1 MALSETK
8 IKAPGVLWSVHTK
21 SKPVTFAMSDA
32 MDLDARGHFVLH
44 FLETGRVATVQ
55 QKMRLQLI
63 SKMRWM

>member
-32 MDLDARGHFVLH
+32 MDLDARGHFVAVRAALS
-44 FLETGRVATVQ
+44 GRVATVQ
-55 QKMRLQLI
+55 QKMRL
-63 SKMRWM
+63 